1 MEQEF
6 DINIFS
12 NDSQVSIG
20 STTFTICIRKRG
32 IEEQDERCLATIN
45 LEIFRSPQFFKLRDY
60 TTLSYKGIITDYH
73 NTLVK
78 RGGFFRVHPKLKN
91 GGKAMFCMM
100 LRHILTKTDLL
111 SLEDILL
118 LRISPDDEDEE
129 DRIIRHYIKLGFV
142 NLDDRIMIG
151 KVKDI
156 YSYCDLRYFEERIRN
171 VILSI

>member
-12 NDSQVSIG
+12 NESVSLG
-20 STTFTICIRKRG
+20 STHFTICIRKRG
-32 IEEQDERCLATIN
+32 ESEDSCLATLD

-60 TTLSYKGIITDYH
+60 TTLFYKGIITDYH
-73 NTLVK
+73 NSLVK
-78 RGGFFRVHPKLKN
+78 KGGFFKVHPKLKN
-91 GGKAMFCMM
+91 GGKAMFCMI
-100 LRHILTKTDLL
+100 LRHILIKTDIL
-111 SLEDILL
+111 SLDDILL
-118 LRISPDDEDEE
+118 LRISPDDDDDE

-142 NLDDRIMIG
+142 KLDDSLMIG

-156 YSYCDLRYFEERIRN
+156 YSYCDLNYFEERLRN